1 MTVKQQKR
9 PICTNFLTKE
19 ELMADPNFIKTVHYY
34 HYPHFYTDLKHLQVK
49 YEFMIDLLEINKVQL
64 KFEK

>member
-19 ELMADPNFIKTVHYY
+19 ELMADPNFKFFRRMVILIFIRTTKENRQSSHFRYHFEIKALD
-34 HYPHFYTDLKHLQVK
+34 PF
-49 YEFMIDLLEINKVQL
+49 
-64 KFEK
+64 